1 MKDVSFQPKLVSKV
15 HVYRDPNVMPEDVL
29 WQSLYD
35 KQEKLER
42 LRREKEESF
51 LEENNNF
58 MPRINKRS
66 KSIDK
71 IKVKKIKKEL
81 EDGNENIDG
90 GSSEENDEHVS
101 HAKFNRFDALYI

>member
-1 MKDVSFQPKLVSKV
+1 MHKQAEVYKEHKQQLKAHFDNQRAQKEMKDVSFQPKLVSKV

-58 MPRINKRS
+58 VPRINKRS

-71 IKVKKIKKEL
+71 IKV
-81 EDGNENIDG
+81 
-90 GSSEENDEHVS
+90 
-101 HAKFNRFDALYI
+101 

>member
-1 MKDVSFQPKLVSKV
+1 
-15 HVYRDPNVMPEDVL
+15 
-29 WQSLYD
+29 
-35 KQEKLER
+35 
-42 LRREKEESF
+42 
-51 LEENNNF
+51 

-71 IKVKKIKKEL
+71 IKVKKMEKEM

-90 GSSEENDEHVS
+90 GSSEENDEHIS

>member
-1 MKDVSFQPKLVSKV
+1 
-15 HVYRDPNVMPEDVL
+15 
-29 WQSLYD
+29 
-35 KQEKLER
+35 
-42 LRREKEESF
+42 
-51 LEENNNF
+51 

-71 IKVKKIKKEL
+71 IKVKKMEKEM

-90 GSSEENDEHVS
+90 GCSEENDELIS